1 MVLQWPRLRI
11 IADSARRRS
20 ARAIRPARTSSLI
33 SQTPVPQPRS
43 LPSKRPLSMGPPVT
57 MSVGRSTDA
66 APISSDGTVLSHP
79 PSSTTPST
87 GLARMSSSTTMAARS
102 RKNMAVGRS
111 KRLAQRG
118 HRQLQR
124 HPARFP
130 HTALDVL
137 GDLAEVPVA
146 RA

>member
-1 MVLQWPRLRI
+1 
-11 IADSARRRS
+11 
-20 ARAIRPARTSSLI
+20 
-33 SQTPVPQPRS
+33 
-43 LPSKRPLSMGPPVT
+43 MGPPVT

-111 KRLAQRG
+111 KVSPNEGTGSSSGTPPASHTPRLTCSAISRKCPLHGVRSDQV
-118 HRQLQR
+118 LQMTICGR
-124 HPARFP
+124 PSNAWSGRPRRIQARWMNASRSSPAYQCCERI
-130 HTALDVL
+130 A
-137 GDLAEVPVA
+137 
-146 RA
+146 